1 MWTIKHGSIASL
13 ATVTNPKGREIVVIY
28 YAAGD
33 ICAIDEACERDE
45 ATHDAIPLE
54 VRGALEA
61 RFRRIFQVEDP
72 ARREDVIQN
81 MGPVLIGLPQKG
93 ERA

>member
-1 MWTIKHGSIASL
+1 MIWRINHGSIASL
-13 ATVTNPKGREIVVIY
+13 ATVTNPKGLEIIVIY
-28 YAAGD
+28 FGPGD
-33 ICAIDEACERDE
+33 VCAIDGKCERGE
-45 ATHDAIPLE
+45 RIYNEMPLE
-54 VRGALEA
+54 VRGAVEA

-93 ERA
+93 E